1 MDLMRQV
8 TAVMTVLALLGALLW
23 VLRRRGCL
31 TRRPP
36 GRRLET
42 VERLP
47 LTPQH
52 SVCLVRLAGRGILLG
67 LSPSGCTV
75 LESGEWS
82 RYEPARPDAREATS

>member
-1 MDLMRQV
+1 MDLMRQMS
-8 TAVMTVLALLGALLW
+8 AVMAVLALLGGLLW
-23 VLRRRGCL
+23 AFRRRGSL
-31 TRRPP
+31 ARRAA

-42 VERLP
+42 VERLA

-52 SVCLVRLAGRGILLG
+52 SLCLVRLAGRGVLLG

-82 RYEPARPDAREATS
+82 RYEPAQPGAREATS